1 MKIES
6 ILRCATG
13 RFDKRHVVG
22 PSTWPH
28 FDLLW
33 IHRGTVTLK
42 IGDTSEPVI
51 LTSPTGVLIAPNTP
65 FNGKAITPFALASI
79 CHFEADRH
87 EAVRQDGAS
96 FALPNPDECPALQS
110 MIELLHR
117 NAARQMETSVQ
128 KHLLRSII
136 ECFLSPAVPQHHS
149 GKILRAW
156 TIAAQNLQGI
166 RTLTDVAAIVGM
178 SESGFRALHRKAF
191 PTSAGRHLLALR
203 MNEAARLLGASG
215 DTISQIA
222 RLVGYTHPESFSHA
236 FSKFYGAAPRDYRE
250 RADRFA

>member
-1 MKIES
+1 MKIKN

-13 RFDKRHVVG
+13 QFDKRHVVG

-33 IHRGTVTLK
+33 IHRGAVELK
-42 IGDTSEPVI
+42 IGDISEPVV
-51 LTSPTGVLIAPNTP
+51 LNSPTGVLITPNTS
-65 FNGKAITPFALASI
+65 FNGKVITPFALASI
-79 CHFEADRH
+79 CHFEAVKHD
-87 EAVRQDGAS
+87 AAS
-96 FALPNPDECPALQS
+96 FASPNPDECPALQS

-136 ECFLSPAVPQHHS
+136 ECFLSTSIPQHHS
-149 GKILRAW
+149 GKVLRAW

-191 PTSAGRHLLALR
+191 PSSAGRHLLTLR

-215 DTISQIA
+215 DTVSQIA

-236 FSKFYGAAPRDYRE
+236 FAKFYGTAPRDYRE